1 LGGCPFKHSKPNP
14 TMPKF
19 GFFFFF
25 GKKKC
30 YFNEPYHK
38 ENVKYREKSESKIH
52 DNPEEDYVTFVA

>member
-1 LGGCPFKHSKPNP
+1 VAALSNIPNL
-14 TMPKF
+14 TQLCQNLV
-19 GFFFFF
+19 FFFFF